1 MIKKCYLWIKKYY
14 SLVLSIICFIVA
26 MIHTVLYLIIFYQG
40 WHVDKLSLMII
51 LTLYICGVGLLFH
64 HKIKQGE

>member
-1 MIKKCYLWIKKYY
+1 MIKKYY
-14 SLVLSIICFIVA
+14 SLVLSIICFIFA
-26 MIHTVLYLIIFYQG
+26 IIYTVLYLIIFYQG

-64 HKIKQGE
+64 HKINR

>member
-1 MIKKCYLWIKKYY
+1 MIKKYY
-14 SLVLSIICFIVA
+14 SLVLSIICFIFA
-26 MIHTVLYLIIFYQG
+26 MIYTVLYLIIFYQG

-64 HKIKQGE
+64 HKINR